1 MTSTS
6 SLQSEEPSSPGKSLG
21 RVLIVDDDR
30 MGLTMLTSMVEEL
43 GYTVETAVNGAEAY
57 TLLREDSGRADLVI
71 TDRMMPVMDGLAL
84 TRRLK
89 RDPETADI
97 PIVMLTGATEASDVA
112 AGLEAGAFYYLVKP
126 AAEQLV
132 TSVLQSAMQ
141 EVRRKRKVSDKIGA
155 HQSAF
160 GNVRIL
166 RMALAA
172 PQDIEPVCSLLSS
185 VHPTPDKVVQGI
197 FELVQN
203 AVEHGLLRFGLQ
215 EKQRLLAMG
224 SWREAL
230 AERSADPAYRGEVE
244 ATIIRKEDALILTVK
259 DPGPGFNWRQHLTVD
274 PARSSALCGRGIARA
289 NSLIFDKLVYNDV
302 GNEATALMRL
312 QKPAKW

>member
-6 SLQSEEPSSPGKSLG
+6 SLQSEQPVSPGKSLG

-43 GYTVETAVNGAEAY
+43 GYTVETAINGAEAY
-57 TLLREDSGRADLVI
+57 TLLREDAGRADLVI

-89 RDPETADI
+89 RDPETSDI
-97 PIVMLTGATEASDVA
+97 PIVMLTGATEASDVS

-197 FELVQN
+197 YELVQN

-230 AERSADPAYRGEVE
+230 AERSSDPAYRGEIE

-312 QKPAKW
+312 QKPVKW

>member
-6 SLQSEEPSSPGKSLG
+6 SLQSEQPVSPGKSLG

-57 TLLREDSGRADLVI
+57 TLLREDAGRADLVI

-89 RDPETADI
+89 RDPETSDI

-132 TSVLQSAMQ
+132 ISVLQSAMQ
-141 EVRRKRKVSDKIGA
+141 EVRRKRKVSEKIGA

-166 RMALAA
+166 RMALAV

-197 FELVQN
+197 YELVQN

-224 SWREAL
+224 SWRETL
-230 AERSADPAYRGEVE
+230 AERSSDPAFRGEVE